1 MKQKIIDFISSQVD
15 MDRVNLAVK
24 RMYYQRA
31 PLSHVDP
38 GLYDQI
44 TDLLEEY
51 GEDNDLPEGW
61 YLLDDID
68 PEDLIFELKSL

>member
-1 MKQKIIDFISSQVD
+1 MKKEIIDFVSAQVD
-15 MDRVNLAVK
+15 IDRVNLAIK
-24 RMYYQRA
+24 YMALNRA

-44 TDLLEEY
+44 QDLLEEY
-51 GEDNDLPEGW
+51 GEDNELPEGW

-68 PEDLIFELKSL
+68 PEDLIFKLE

>member
-24 RMYYQRA
+24 YMYYHRE
-31 PLSHVDP
+31 PLSRVNPD
-38 GLYDQI
+38 LYDEIQ
-44 TDLLEEY
+44 DLLEEY
-51 GEDNDLPEGW
+51 GEDNELPEGW

-68 PEDLIFELKSL
+68 PEDLIFELK

>member
-1 MKQKIIDFISSQVD
+1 MKKEIIDFVSAQVD
-15 MDRVNLAVK
+15 IDRVNLAIKYMVLN
-24 RMYYQRA
+24 RA

-44 TDLLEEY
+44 QDLLEEY
-51 GEDNDLPEGW
+51 GEDNELPEGW

-68 PEDLIFELKSL
+68 PEDLIFELE

>member
-1 MKQKIIDFISSQVD
+1 MKQEVIQFISSQVD
-15 MDRVNLAVK
+15 MDRVNLAIK
-24 RMYYQRA
+24 YMALNRA

-44 TDLLEEY
+44 QDLLEEY

-68 PEDLIFELKSL
+68 PEDLIFELE

>member
-1 MKQKIIDFISSQVD
+1 MKQKIIDFVSAQVD
-15 MDRVNLAVK
+15 IDRVNLAVK
-24 RMYYQRA
+24 HMYYQRA

-51 GEDNDLPEGW
+51 GEDNELPEGW
-61 YLLDDID
+61 WMSEDID
-68 PEDLIFELKSL
+68 HEDLIFELE

>member
-1 MKQKIIDFISSQVD
+1 MKKEIIDFISAQVD

-24 RMYYQRA
+24 YMYYQRA

-38 GLYDQI
+38 GLYDEIQ
-44 TDLLEEY
+44 DLLEEY

-61 YLLDDID
+61 YLIDDID
-68 PEDLIFELKSL
+68 PEDLIFELE